1 MLNLNKLIYQLSANL
16 LYKDN
21 RRKCLS
27 PPYIYLYIRLFISIL
42 RWYPHIKVIH
52 EKFFLHSILIPHI
65 LHFLKKTI
73 FSYSYILL
81 CRIEI
86 CLLQCLRIFFLKFF
100 DNNSL
105 KSCIISGA
113 FDTIQEIMI

>member
-65 LHFLKKTI
+65 LHFLKNH
-73 FSYSYILL
+73 FLL
-81 CRIEI
+81 
-86 CLLQCLRIFFLKFF
+86 LLHIIMQDRDLFVTMFENFFLKFF